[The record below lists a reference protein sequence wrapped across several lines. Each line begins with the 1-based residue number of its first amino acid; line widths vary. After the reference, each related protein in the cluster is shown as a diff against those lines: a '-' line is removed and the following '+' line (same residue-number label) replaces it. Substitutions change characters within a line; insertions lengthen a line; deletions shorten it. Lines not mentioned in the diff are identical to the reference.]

1 MFMATQCREQER
13 ETMNNFSNLAK
24 NIDKIMVACVIT
36 LATASLLTIASTH
49 LGEGISREVIV
60 QAAAYVLGAIG
71 AMIILTQN
79 YNIFQGLEKQLYI
92 ASIILLLSV
101 YTPLGVELF
110 GARSWLDL
118 GFTTIQPSEFVKILF
133 ILIMAGYLNEH
144 NETLHDF
151 KGLIK
156 AGIYA
161 APIIVIVLKE
171 DLGSALVFAA
181 IWVTM
186 IFFAGINLKVFAQ
199 FMGLVVCAIPVAFI
213 FLKDYQ
219 KERIEA
225 FLHPENLSL
234 SGNYQVWQSKVAIG
248 NGGLTGTGLFNG
260 TQKELDFIPVQ
271 SSDFIFSV
279 IGEELG
285 FIGGLLIITLFGI
298 LLYRMA
304 TAVRDALDFYGA
316 LVVSGVIGMF
326 AFQIFENIAMTMGLM
341 PVTGIT
347 LPFLSYGGSSILSNM
362 AAFGIVLDV
371 SMRSKSIN
379 F

>member
-1 MFMATQCREQER
+1 MFMATQCQEQER
-13 ETMNNFSNLAK
+13 ETMNNFSNLSK

-36 LATASLLTIASTH
+36 LAAVSLLTIGSTH

-60 QAAAYVLGAIG
+60 QAAAYILGAIG
-71 AMIILTQN
+71 VVIILTQN

-92 ASIILLLSV
+92 ASLALLLSV

-110 GARSWLDL
+110 SARSWIDL
-118 GFTTIQPSEFVKILF
+118 GFTTVQPSEFVKILY
-133 ILIMAGYLNEH
+133 ILILAGYLSEH
-144 NETLHDF
+144 NDTLHDF

-156 AGIYA
+156 AGIVA

-213 FLKDYQ
+213 FLKPYQ

-225 FLHPENLSL
+225 FLHPENLNL

-285 FIGGLLIITLFGI
+285 FIGGLFIIAIFGI

-304 TAVRDALDFYGA
+304 AAVRDALDFYGA

-326 AFQIFENIAMTMGLM
+326 AFQIFENVGMTMGLM

-362 AAFGIVLDV
+362 AAVGLVLDV
-371 SMRSKSIN
+371 DMRSKSIN

>member
-1 MFMATQCREQER
+1 MFMATQCQEQER
-13 ETMNNFSNLAK
+13 ETMNNFSNLSK

>member
-1 MFMATQCREQER
+1 MFMATQCQEQER
-13 ETMNNFSNLAK
+13 ETMNNFSNLSK

-36 LATASLLTIASTH
+36 LAAVSLLTISSTH
-49 LGEGISREVIV
+49 LGEGVSREVIV

-71 AMIILTQN
+71 VIIILTQN
-79 YNIFQGLEKQLYI
+79 YNIFQGLEKHLYI
-92 ASIILLLSV
+92 AAVALLLSV

-110 GARSWLDL
+110 SARSWIDL
-118 GFTTIQPSEFVKILF
+118 GFTTIQPSEFVKILY

-144 NETLHDF
+144 SESLNDF

-156 AGIYA
+156 AGIVA
-161 APIIVIVLKE
+161 APIILIVLKE

-213 FLKDYQ
+213 FLKPYQ

-248 NGGLTGTGLFNG
+248 NGGLTGEGLFHG
-260 TQKELDFIPVQ
+260 TQKSLDFIPVQ
-271 SSDFIFSV
+271 QSDFIFSV
-279 IGEELG
+279 VVEELG
-285 FIGGLLIITLFGI
+285 FFGGAVVIAFYGMLLARFCVII
-298 LLYRMA
+298 
-304 TAVRDALDFYGA
+304 RDCVDLYGA
-316 LVVSGVIGMF
+316 LIVVGFTGMF
-326 AFQIFENIAMTMGLM
+326 LFQSFENIAMTMGMM

-347 LPFLSYGGSSILSNM
+347 LPLLSGGGTSVIASMISI
-362 AAFGIVLDV
+362 GVVLNV
-371 SMRSKSIN
+371 GANNKAIK

>member
-1 MFMATQCREQER
+1 MATQCQEQER
-13 ETMNNFSNLAK
+13 ETMNNFSNLSK

>member
-1 MFMATQCREQER
+1 MFMATQCQEQER
-13 ETMNNFSNLAK
+13 ETMNNFSNLSK

-36 LATASLLTIASTH
+36 LAVASVLTISSAH
-49 LGEGISREVIV
+49 LGEGLNREVIV

-71 AMIILTQN
+71 VIIILTQN

-92 ASIILLLSV
+92 ASLALLLSV
-101 YTPLGVELF
+101 YTPLGFEAF
-110 GARSWLDL
+110 GARSWLNL

-133 ILIMAGYLNEH
+133 ILIMAGYLSEH
-144 NETLHDF
+144 SDTLNDF

-156 AGIYA
+156 AGIVA

-213 FLKDYQ
+213 FLKPYQ

-285 FIGGLLIITLFGI
+285 FLGGLLIIAVFGI

-304 TAVRDALDFYGA
+304 AAVRDALDFYGA
-316 LVVSGVIGMF
+316 LIVSGIIGMF
-326 AFQIFENIAMTMGLM
+326 AFQIFENVGMTMGIM

-371 SMRSKSIN
+371 GMRSKSIN